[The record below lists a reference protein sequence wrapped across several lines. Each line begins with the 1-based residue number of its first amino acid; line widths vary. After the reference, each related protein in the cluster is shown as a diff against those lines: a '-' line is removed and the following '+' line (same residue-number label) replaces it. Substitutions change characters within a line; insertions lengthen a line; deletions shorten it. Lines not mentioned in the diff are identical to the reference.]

1 MRVRAPSQ
9 AALSHALVVV
19 VWNVGA
25 GMCVCA
31 CAVELAG
38 PERGRVGGKG
48 VTSGWEAVARRP
60 LEHVQ
65 LTSNGGY
72 TAGRC

>member
-9 AALSHALVVV
+9 AALSYALMTV
-19 VWNVGA
+19 VWDVGA

-38 PERGRVGGKG
+38 PGRGSVVQGCYLGVESGPMAVGYR
-48 VTSGWEAVARRP
+48 AVDR
-60 LEHVQ
+60 
-65 LTSNGGY
+65 
-72 TAGRC
+72 

>member
-1 MRVRAPSQ
+1 MVCACVGAPSQ

-19 VWNVGA
+19 VWDVGA

-38 PERGRVGGKG
+38 PARGRVVQGCYLG
-48 VTSGWEAVARRP
+48 VGSGRAPAECRP
-60 LEHVQ
+60 ADRGV
-65 LTSNGGY
+65 GM
-72 TAGRC
+72 